1 MAGRSVR
8 FFDAAMHGCD
18 WIFDISYMFTGS
30 IWNENSM
37 RVIDVPPA
45 EEGK

>member
-1 MAGRSVR
+1 M
-8 FFDAAMHGCD
+8 
-18 WIFDISYMFTGS
+18 DISYMFTGS

-45 EEGK
+45 KEGK